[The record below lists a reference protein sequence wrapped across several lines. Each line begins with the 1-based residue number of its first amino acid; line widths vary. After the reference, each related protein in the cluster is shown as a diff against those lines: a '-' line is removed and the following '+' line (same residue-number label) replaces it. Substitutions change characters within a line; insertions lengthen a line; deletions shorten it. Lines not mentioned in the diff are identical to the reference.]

1 MGIIY
6 WCDAGM
12 MMINRLRYIAQVL
25 IGLGR
30 TISPRA
36 GHAAPH
42 MTDIEALSAQIQS
55 LRAEIEALREG
66 LRRSK

>member
-1 MGIIY
+1 
-6 WCDAGM
+6 
-12 MMINRLRYIAQVL
+12 MINRLRYIAQVL

-30 TISPRA
+30 TISPRSM
-36 GHAAPH
+36 HAPTH

-55 LRAEIEALREG
+55 LREELEALREG